1 MAGSLNPNELELK
14 ERQIQVL
21 SKLVDALARIEMKL
35 DTIAERLEKID
46 PEVALLSPMDSITHM
61 LRSVETGVL
70 GSLDLTCG
78 EI

>member
-35 DTIAERLEKID
+35 DTIAERLEKI
-46 PEVALLSPMDSITHM
+46 ERGSHS
-61 LRSVETGVL
+61 LRAG
-70 GSLDLTCG
+70 GA
-78 EI
+78 